1 MFPQTIYNFTAV
13 SKAHTAVP
21 GETVLAT
28 TGSTEALKVTLPSVT
43 QGGPVIVRKVDAGT
57 SELEV
62 VTADKSTIDGVEG
75 TTGVKTTTQHAGWT
89 FATDGKNWSIV
100 AS

>member
-1 MFPQTIYNFTAV
+1 MFPQTIYNFTPV
-13 SKAHTAVP
+13 TKAHTAIP

-28 TGSTEALKVTLPSVT
+28 TGSTEVLKVTLPGVA

-57 SELEV
+57 EALEV
-62 VTADKSTIDGVEG
+62 VTADGSTIDGVTG

-89 FATDGKNWSIV
+89 FVTDGKNWFVIS
-100 AS
+100 S